1 MNLLSDV
8 DTEDTVDTLIENEE
22 IELTETEELKAVYEQ
37 KNHILSNIDDKN
49 KALATIRQKKSEL
62 EIKESELRIAKEAYD
77 AALAEYNQ
85 FKLDYMNRSRNR
97 K

>member
-1 MNLLSDV
+1 M
-8 DTEDTVDTLIENEE
+8 DTLVENEE

-37 KNHILSNIDDKN
+37 KNHILSKIDDKN
-49 KALATIRQKKSEL
+49 KALTTIRQKKSEL
-62 EIKESELRIAKEAYD
+62 EVKESELRVAKEAYD

-85 FKLDYMNRSRNR
+85 FRLDYMNHSRGG